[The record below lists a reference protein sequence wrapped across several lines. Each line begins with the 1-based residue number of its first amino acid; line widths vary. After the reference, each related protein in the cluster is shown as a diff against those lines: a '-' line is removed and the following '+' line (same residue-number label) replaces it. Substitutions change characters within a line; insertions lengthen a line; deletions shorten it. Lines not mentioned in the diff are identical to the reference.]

1 MGKVVKLNED
11 FVKKVSK
18 EAKANR
24 RSVPKQIEFYYS
36 LAAASLENPDL
47 PVEWVRDLLIS
58 KEQNSAKPVKW
69 IDEALLRI
77 AAEKSTKATS
87 RKASK
92 PSVRSASRGRKK
104 SLSR

>member
-11 FVKKVSK
+11 FVKKVTK
-18 EAKANR
+18 EAKAHR

-36 LAAASLENPDL
+36 LAAASLDNPDL

-58 KEQNSAKPVKW
+58 KEQGSAKPVKW
-69 IDEALLRI
+69 IDEALIRI
-77 AAEKSTKATS
+77 AAEKNAQTVA
-87 RKASK
+87 RKPKKSG
-92 PSVRSASRGRKK
+92 SRSATRNRKK